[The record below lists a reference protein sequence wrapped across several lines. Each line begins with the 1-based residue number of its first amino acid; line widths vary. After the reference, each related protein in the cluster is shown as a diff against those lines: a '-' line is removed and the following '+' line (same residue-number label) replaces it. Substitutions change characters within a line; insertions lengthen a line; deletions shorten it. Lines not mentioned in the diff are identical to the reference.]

1 MDLYQILT
9 IIFFLLFILSLAWFV
24 RFRRRIISGYR
35 DQKAENS
42 REYRKDLT
50 DSYIKKNQ
58 EKFKLLN
65 LIIDNIWH
73 GVLVLNR
80 DREIIS
86 INESLSNLF
95 YLNKKETVGKKT
107 LLVFN
112 NNKLEELIGRTL
124 ENLSPQRE
132 SIVFFGDEE
141 IFLDI
146 EALPVTEAGDLIAK
160 KGKASQYGKD
170 DINIVILAKNVT
182 QEVEF
187 SKLRSQFVANV
198 SHEMRTP
205 LTSMKGYIETLVE
218 DGYKD
223 EKVLR
228 DYLVKSLKEANRL
241 NYLIEDVLNLSKIEH
256 KRSVLFKENINI
268 VDIIR
273 ESIESLKYLA
283 DQNNIRISFSSSQ
296 DAIYYTTDGELF
308 SQIAKNLIENSIFH
322 AGEKSKL
329 HISAKKDR
337 GDIYLDFTD
346 NGVGIGKEDL
356 PYIFQRFYR
365 GKSSFS
371 AKRISSGL
379 GLSIVKHI
387 VDLHQGRIKAE
398 SKPGVKTSFKIILP
412 GQSKKFN

>member
-1 MDLYQILT
+1 M
-9 IIFFLLFILSLAWFV
+9 AWLV
-24 RFRRRIISGYR
+24 RLRARADSGYR
-35 DQKAENS
+35 QLKTKNN
-42 REYRKDLT
+42 RKYKQGFNG
-50 DSYIKKNQ
+50 SYVKKSQ

-73 GVLVLNR
+73 GVLILNK

-86 INESLSNLF
+86 INESLSSLF
-95 YLNKKETVGKKT
+95 YLDKKEVIGKKT

-112 NNKLEELIGRTL
+112 NNKFEELIARTF
-124 ENLSPQRE
+124 NKLSPQRE

-146 EALPVTEAGDLIAK
+146 ESLPVTAGGKLAAK
-160 KGKASQYGKD
+160 KGETYQND
-170 DINIVILAKNVT
+170 DNTDINIVILAKNIT

-187 SKLRSQFVANV
+187 SKLRSQFVANI

-218 DGYKD
+218 GGYKD
-223 EKVLR
+223 EKILR

-256 KRSVLFKENINI
+256 KRNVLFKENINI
-268 VDIIR
+268 VEIIR

-283 DQNNIRISFSSSQ
+283 DQNSNRISFSSSQ
-296 DAIYYTTDGELF
+296 DVIYYTTDAELF

-322 AGEKSKL
+322 AGRKSKL
-329 HISAKKDR
+329 HISIKKDR
-337 GDIYLDFTD
+337 GNIYLDFTD
-346 NGVGIGKEDL
+346 NGVGIGKDDL

-365 GKSSFS
+365 GKSPFS
-371 AKRISSGL
+371 GKRISSGL

-387 VDLHQGRIKAE
+387 VDLHGGKIKVE
-398 SKPGVKTSFKIILP
+398 SMPGVKTSFKIILP